1 MTVAQRFG
9 VAMRTAESAAWSP
22 HYNIAPTKTV
32 IVVNDDGTRHLTQM
46 RWGLIPSWAKDP
58 AIGNRMINARAETV
72 ATKPAF
78 RVALRKRRCLIPADG
93 FYEWKPAGRRKQP
106 VYITLKT
113 REPFSFAG
121 LWETLTSPDGEEIKS
136 CTIVTTEANELLK
149 PIHDRMPVIL
159 TREAE
164 AVWLDPK
171 TEDPARLLPLLTR
184 YPFEAMEVCPVS
196 LRVNNPANDGAECIE
211 PLDQRGRQGG
221 LRVTPAIADQ
231 PITGLA

>member
-1 MTVAQRFG
+1 MCGRFTLASSLTTVAQRFG
-9 VAMRTAESAAWSP
+9 VPIPTAESAVWTP
-22 HYNIAPTKTV
+22 HYNIAPTQTV

-93 FYEWKPAGRRKQP
+93 FYGWQPVGRRKQP
-106 VYITLKT
+106 VYITLKS

-121 LWETLTSPDGEEIKS
+121 LWEAWTSPDGETIKT
-136 CTIVTTEANELLK
+136 CTIITTEANDLLK

-164 AVWLDPK
+164 GVWLDPMIQ
-171 TEDPARLLPLLTR
+171 DPARLLPLLVP
-184 YPFEAMEVCPVS
+184 YPAEEMEAYPVS
-196 LRVNNPANDGAECIE
+196 TTVNNPAHDGPEC
-211 PLDQRGRQGG
+211 
-221 LRVTPAIADQ
+221 VSPAR
-231 PITGLA
+231 

>member
-1 MTVAQRFG
+1 VCGRFTLTTNLGAIAARFG
-9 VAMRTAESAAWSP
+9 VARFLGESAAR
-22 HYNIAPTKTV
+22 YNIAPTQPV

-46 RWGLIPSWAKDP
+46 QWGLIPSWAKDP

-93 FYEWKPAGRRKQP
+93 FYEWQQVGRRKQP
-106 VYITLKT
+106 VYITLKA

-121 LWETLTSPDGEEIKS
+121 LWESWTSPDGEEVRT
-136 CTIVTTEANELLK
+136 CTIITTEANDLLK

-164 AVWLDPK
+164 RVWLDPSMQ
-171 TEDPARLLPLLTR
+171 EPERLLPLLKS
-184 YPFEAMEVCPVS
+184 YPAEDMEYYAVS
-196 LRVNNPANDGAECIE
+196 RLVNSPHNDAPDCVA
-211 PLDQRGRQGG
+211 PYRGR
-221 LRVTPAIADQ
+221 
-231 PITGLA
+231 

>member
-1 MTVAQRFG
+1 MCGRFTLTTNLGAIAKRFG
-9 VAMRTAESAAWSP
+9 VARFLEEVGRR
-22 HYNIAPTKTV
+22 YNIAPTQTV
-32 IVVNDDGTRHLTQM
+32 IVVSDDGTRHLTQM

-93 FYEWKPAGRRKQP
+93 FYEWQQVGRRSQP

-113 REPFSFAG
+113 REAFSFAG
-121 LWETLTSPDGEEIKS
+121 LWEAWTSPDGEEINS
-136 CTIVTTEANELLK
+136 CTIITTEANDVLK

-164 AVWLDPK
+164 AVWLDP
-171 TEDPARLLPLLTR
+171 TIQDPERLLPLLTP
-184 YPFEAMEVCPVS
+184 YPSEEMEAYPVS
-196 LRVNNPANDGAECIE
+196 TKVNNPVHDTPECVL
-211 PLDQRGRQGG
+211 PLR
-221 LRVTPAIADQ
+221 
-231 PITGLA
+231 